1 MKVKEEIIGKVKK
14 SIYYKLIKTSE
25 AAIVVGG
32 LAAGV
37 VFDFFALIPAAILI
51 VAYVILNVTGLS
63 NEPLY
68 VVRNEIK
75 DKVDNTKI

>member
-32 LAAGV
+32 LAAGII
-37 VFDFFALIPAAILI
+37 FDFFALIPALILI
-51 VAYVILNVTGLS
+51 LIYVILNVTGLS

-68 VVRNEIK
+68 VVRDEIK
-75 DKVDNTKI
+75 NRVDSKRV